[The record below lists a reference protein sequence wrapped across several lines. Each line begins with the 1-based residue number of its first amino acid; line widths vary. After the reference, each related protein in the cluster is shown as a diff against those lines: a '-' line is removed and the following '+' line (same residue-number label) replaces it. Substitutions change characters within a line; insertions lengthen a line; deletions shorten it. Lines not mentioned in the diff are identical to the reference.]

1 MKLDHK
7 LENIC
12 NVQIFVVEPLPPLAH
27 PNIVVNLSVATTNT
41 I

>member
-7 LENIC
+7 LEDIC
-12 NVQIFVVEPLPPLAH
+12 NVQIFVVVEAP
-27 PNIVVNLSVATTNT
+27 PNIAINLNVATTNT